1 VPVKGS
7 HIFHSSQL
15 HPGVHITYESSRIA
29 TNTSDL
35 YMPENEPQMSF
46 GKGESNIY
54 VQIQNSDQSHLN
66 TPISQPNNEGIL
78 SSK

>member
-1 VPVKGS
+1 
-7 HIFHSSQL
+7 
-15 HPGVHITYESSRIA
+15 
-29 TNTSDL
+29 
-35 YMPENEPQMSF
+35 MPENEPQMSF